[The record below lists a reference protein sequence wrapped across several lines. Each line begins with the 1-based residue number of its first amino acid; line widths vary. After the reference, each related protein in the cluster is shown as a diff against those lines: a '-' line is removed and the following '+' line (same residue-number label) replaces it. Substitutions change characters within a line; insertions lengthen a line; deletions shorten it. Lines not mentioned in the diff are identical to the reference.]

1 MALMM
6 QSDDFHLKSRTSVTG
21 ILVSGIL
28 LLTSCAFL
36 STGNAAPEAQEYR
49 SEPGIPE
56 SPVVFADDFSGTD
69 GGWTQTSTDSGS
81 SVAYSHEGLEFNIN
95 ESEKDYWSTRNGEYG
110 NIGVGVDASKL
121 GGPDDNTF
129 GVICRYKDPG
139 NYYAF
144 LISSDG
150 YYGIL
155 KVKDS
160 TYTLLSGKN
169 MDYDAGIVRGR
180 GTNRVL
186 GICSQDELGLFV
198 NGKLLT
204 IVQDPDLTEG
214 KIGLIAGTTSSPGT
228 DILFDNLILYQQ

>member
-1 MALMM
+1 MARII
-6 QSDDFHLKSRTSVTG
+6 QSDDFQMTSRTLITG
-21 ILVSGIL
+21 ILFTGIL

-36 STGNAAPEAQEYR
+36 SAGDATPEVQEYR

-56 SPVVFADDFSGTD
+56 SPVIYTDDFSGTD
-69 GGWTQTSTDSGS
+69 GGWTQASTNSGS
-81 SVAYSHEGLEFNIN
+81 SVAYSHEGLEFIIN

-121 GGPDDNTF
+121 GGPDDNTL
-129 GVICRYKDPG
+129 GVICRFKDPG

-155 KVKDS
+155 KVKDG

-186 GICSQDELGLFV
+186 GICSQDMLGLFV

-204 IVQDPDLTEG
+204 IVQDTDLTEG